1 MQPMCFWSN
10 ETKELSRFCGRNMT
24 DKEWNSLCKSIYK
37 AIKANKNVL
46 MVHPTSE
53 GCCWEVVMTIP
64 PKELVHYVCES
75 VNIPTVAQFQY
86 CDDKDGFVTTDWESY
101 VCCHAFEVFAYED

>member
-1 MQPMCFWSN
+1 
-10 ETKELSRFCGRNMT
+10 MT

-46 MVHPTSE
+46 MVHPASE

-64 PKELVHYVCES
+64 VKELVADVYKTVD
-75 VNIPTVAQFQY
+75 IPEGATFQY
-86 CDDKDGFVTTDWESY
+86 CDDKDCFIPTDWESY
-101 VCCHAFEVFAYED
+101 VCCHAFEVFAYEN